1 MFENALEASVITKTF
16 CFDNNIIR
24 IEVPFVHLA
33 KTKNWVASH
42 IWNYTRASGENESKT
57 RRQVPSMAPAFLLYD
72 KGKYENTNF
81 PKKIL
86 KTTNFLPAEL
96 L

>member
-16 CFDNNIIR
+16 CFDNNII
-24 IEVPFVHLA
+24 
-33 KTKNWVASH
+33 
-42 IWNYTRASGENESKT
+42 
-57 RRQVPSMAPAFLLYD
+57 PSMAPAFLLYD